1 MTPPRRRFSAPLI
14 ALLAAATLF
23 ALFAVNLMT
32 LATIHAS
39 RRLTARARRA
49 QNLLSTIRATA
60 LDAESGQRGF
70 LLTGRAE
77 YLEPVDE
84 AVASLPSSLADL
96 GGLLADDPEQ
106 REQVRELAALS
117 TAKLEELRRAISLY
131 RRGEAVADVRSI
143 DDKALTDRIRRV
155 IAEMRVH
162 EDAQLEARGSA
173 ARRRLDRAI
182 WIDGG
187 AGIGLLALG
196 FVLFLINRD
205 IARRE
210 QLERALRESAAFQE
224 QFVGIL
230 GHDLRNPLAAIAM
243 AVQRV
248 QKLGAPEALAGAV
261 GQIGS
266 AAERM
271 RRMVDQLLDLTRARL
286 AGGIPVQLRPNTD
299 LAAVAEDVVGE
310 LRSASPG
317 AELRFDARGPV
328 LGAWDP
334 DRLAQLISNLVGN
347 AIVHGVGPVAIR
359 VRGDDELALLQ
370 VHNANAGSPIS
381 GDLLPWLFQ
390 PFHGAADRGPA
401 PSPRGLGLGL
411 FIVERIV
418 AAHGGTVRV
427 RSTDSDGTTFT
438 VELPLLPDNS
448 LRSQRGLDPAQHALH
463 VFVDV
468 LGQHQRGRPAG

>member
-1 MTPPRRRFSAPLI
+1 MTPPRRPFSAPLI

-39 RRLTARARRA
+39 RGLTARARRA
-49 QNLLSTIRATA
+49 QNLLSTIRATIV
-60 LDAESGQRGF
+60 DAEAGQRGF
-70 LLTGRAE
+70 LLTGRAD
-77 YLEPVDE
+77 YLEPFDE
-84 AVASLPSSLADL
+84 ALASMPSSLADL
-96 GGLLADDPEQ
+96 GGLVADDPEQ
-106 REQVRELAALS
+106 QEKVRELAALA
-117 TAKLEELRRAISLY
+117 TVKLDELRRTISLY
-131 RRGEAVADVRSI
+131 RRGEAAAALAPARS
-143 DDKALTDRIRRV
+143 DEDKALMDRVRHV

-162 EDAQLEARGSA
+162 EDARLEARGAA

-230 GHDLRNPLAAIAM
+230 GHDLRNPLAAVVM
-243 AVQRV
+243 AVQRA
-248 QKLGAPEALAGAV
+248 QRMGPPEALASPI

-286 AGGIPVQLRPNTD
+286 AGGIPVQPRPNTD
-299 LAAVAEDVVGE
+299 LAGVAEDVVAE
-310 LRSASPG
+310 LRSANPS
-317 AELRFDARGPV
+317 AELRLDARGPV

-334 DRLAQLISNLVGN
+334 DRLAQLVSNLVGN
-347 AIVHGVGPVAIR
+347 AIVHGVGPVSVR
-359 VRGDDELALLQ
+359 VRGDDDLAIMQ
-370 VHNANAGSPIS
+370 VQNANVGSPIP
-381 GDLLPWLFQ
+381 DVLLPQLFH
-390 PFHGAADRGPA
+390 PFHGATDQTPR
-401 PSPRGLGLGL
+401 SSRRGLGLGL

-418 AAHGGTVRV
+418 AAHGGTIHA
-427 RSTDSDGTTFT
+427 RSTDADGTTFT
-438 VELPLLPDNS
+438 IELPLRP
-448 LRSQRGLDPAQHALH
+448 LRVVPKAALSPLSAENHAAH
-463 VFVDV
+463 A
-468 LGQHQRGRPAG
+468 PT